1 MDPAQP
7 TSSETSQNTGLPHPS
22 RFSKGKNSPATVA
35 VIGGG
40 LAGLA
45 SACALAE
52 SGFRVT
58 LFERRPYLGGRASSY
73 EHPGTGEV
81 VDNCQH
87 VLLGCCTNLI
97 DLYRRT
103 GVENKIRWYDS
114 LTFLEPGGRASVI
127 QPSSLPAPLHAGP
140 SF

>member
-7 TSSETSQNTGLPHPS
+7 TSSEATQSERLLHHS
-22 RFSKGKNSPATVA
+22 RFSKGEDSPAAVA

-58 LFERRPYLGGRASSY
+58 LF
-73 EHPGTGEV
+73 
-81 VDNCQH
+81 
-87 VLLGCCTNLI
+87 
-97 DLYRRT
+97 
-103 GVENKIRWYDS
+103 
-114 LTFLEPGGRASVI
+114 
-127 QPSSLPAPLHAGP
+127 
-140 SF
+140 